1 MTDKQTY
8 NAGHCPD
15 VNECF
20 DCANYMYDLH
30 TVIMANSSDVFGCCR
45 II

>member
-8 NAGHCPD
+8 NAGHYLD
-15 VNECF
+15 VNKCF
-20 DCANYMYDLH
+20 DCANYMYDLR
-30 TVIMANSSDVFGCCR
+30 TVITANSSDVFGCCR